1 MADLAA
7 GAGKGPSIERQIKA
21 QIIEDKKRR
30 EDLQKRVDR
39 LGSEKIPNNE
49 KSYACADIRFQFK
62 KCVMESECVTRERIL
77 PTQCLKERKVDP
89 YCFDLQ
95 YGLSQCLRRK
105 MDNRYRIVGP
115 YKGITTNTQSGK
127 TWS

>member
-1 MADLAA
+1 MGLISRVSSRTYRVFFSKMADLAA
-7 GAGKGPSIERQIKA
+7 GAGKGPSIEKQIKA

-77 PTQCLKERKVDP
+77 PTQCLKER
-89 YCFDLQ
+89 
-95 YGLSQCLRRK
+95 